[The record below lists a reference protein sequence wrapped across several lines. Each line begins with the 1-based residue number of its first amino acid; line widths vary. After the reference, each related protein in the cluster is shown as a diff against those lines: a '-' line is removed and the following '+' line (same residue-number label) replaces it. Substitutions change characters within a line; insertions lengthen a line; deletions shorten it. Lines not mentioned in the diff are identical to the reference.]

1 VQDNEVDF
9 IIQEKFAYEVKFNEH
24 TIQQSKYKLF
34 REKYPKIPLEF
45 ITFDDILERIVE
57 GTL

>member
-9 IIQEKFAYEVKFNEH
+9 IIQEKFAYEAKFNEH

-34 REKYPKIPLEF
+34 REKYPDIPLNF
-45 ITFDDILERIVE
+45 ITCGNILKEVIMK
-57 GTL
+57 